1 MIKLDF
7 YLKTHHFQESSL
19 HEGDLLFFAEETT
32 KKLQVQSLEYQTSRN
47 KKTITE
53 KTTKYKTSGF
63 LQLSQKYLKHYIYNF
78 NIYFNNHKYLTEYF

>member
-1 MIKLDF
+1 M
-7 YLKTHHFQESSL
+7 KTHHIQESSL
-19 HEGDLLFFAEETT
+19 HEGDLLFLQ
-32 KKLQVQSLEYQTSRN
+32 KKQQRNYKYSPLNIKHLEI
-47 KKTITE
+47 KKSITE